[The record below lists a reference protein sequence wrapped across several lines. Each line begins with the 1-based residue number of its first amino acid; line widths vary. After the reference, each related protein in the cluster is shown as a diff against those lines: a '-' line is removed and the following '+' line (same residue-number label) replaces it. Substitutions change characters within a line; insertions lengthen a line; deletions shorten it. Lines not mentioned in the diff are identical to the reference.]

1 MTFEQLQDLLQ
12 MYNGINGDRENF
24 EALKAGIL
32 DVKTSAAWS
41 IPDTA
46 FIEPGASGGTIGDG
60 NDPFPTHAA
69 AEAEGA
75 TSFILLP
82 GNYTE
87 QFDLVSGASYYSY
100 EGVTF
105 VNGGIT
111 ANANQIGTRWLG
123 NADFIGNFTS
133 IYFNQ
138 SVDLIDVEIEF
149 NEIEETGTSGRFEL
163 RAGTT
168 NLSNVTIKGK
178 RYTALGGNAYGIYL
192 RGRLGGTIHI
202 DEIYGDYSVVNAF
215 SHDNATLTV
224 SYNKLT
230 LRDGG
235 AAGNT
240 LPQYKQA
247 FISYSS
253 TASSKIILKGDIY
266 NEVASLMASN
276 GATVSTWLSSLGK
289 IIINGDIYALNNRG
303 IYNTG
308 GTVEH
313 NGQVKSLNLAWEC
326 TAGSTIV
333 KNSIANQAVSSI
345 VSGTGKLEILDF
357 AIKSTTSD
365 HIIDVVGNTA
375 ELRISNSILEGSSG
389 LCVEHN
395 AGTSTIAFQGSVS
408 SNLANSALTDACTP
422 SGFTQQSGLVAPSID

>member
-32 DVKTSAAWS
+32 DVKTSAVWS

-69 AEAEGA
+69 AIAEGA

-87 QFDLVSGASYYSY
+87 QFDLVSGASYFSY
-100 EGVTF
+100 DGVTF
-105 VNGGIT
+105 VGGGIT
-111 ANANQIGTRWLG
+111 ATTDQIGTRWLG

-163 RAGTT
+163 KAGIT

-178 RYTALGGNAYGIYL
+178 RFTSVGGNAAGIYL

-202 DEIYGDYSVVNAF
+202 DEIYGDYSVITAF
-215 SHDNATLTV
+215 SHDDATITL

-235 AAGNT
+235 TPGNS

-247 FISYSS
+247 LISYSS

-266 NEVASLMASN
+266 NDVSSLMGSN
-276 GATVSTWLSSLGK
+276 GATITTWLSGLGTV
-289 IIINGDIYALNNRG
+289 IIEGDIYTPNNRAV
-303 IYNTG
+303 YNTG
-308 GTVEH
+308 GNIILKGRIKSGDSAFQVAGGKVDVIGCTVEQ
-313 NGQVKSLNLAWEC
+313 GTS
-326 TAGSTIV
+326 S
-333 KNSIANQAVSSI
+333 SVSDSGELWM
-345 VSGTGKLEILDF
+345 SGTSV
-357 AIKSTTSD
+357 KSTTTD
-365 HIIDVVGNTA
+365 HIIDVVGNSA
-375 ELRISNSILEGSSG
+375 ELRITDCILEGTSG

-408 SNLANSALTDACTP
+408 SNLANSTLTDACTP
-422 SGFTQQSGLVAPSID
+422 SGFTQQSGLIAPSID